1 MAIYRLIA
9 NGSFEPEA
17 IEAMTAAYEGAIA
30 DLRLVDRND
39 PVTDLLAKSIITIA
53 STGER
58 SPEAL
63 KARAFN
69 ALGIRKID
77 AA

>member
-1 MAIYRLIA
+1 
-9 NGSFEPEA
+9 
-17 IEAMTAAYEGAIA
+17 MTAAYESALT

-39 PVTDLLAKSIITIA
+39 PLTDLLAKSIITIA

-58 SPEAL
+58 SPNKI

-69 ALGIRKID
+69 ALGIPKINAD
-77 AA
+77 